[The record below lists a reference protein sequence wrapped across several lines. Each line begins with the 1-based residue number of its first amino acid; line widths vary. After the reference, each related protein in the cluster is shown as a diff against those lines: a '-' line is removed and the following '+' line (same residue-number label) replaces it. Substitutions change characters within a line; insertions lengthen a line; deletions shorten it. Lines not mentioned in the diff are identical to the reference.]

1 MARYTGP
8 SCRLCR
14 REGMKLYLK
23 GTRCETAK
31 CAMERQ
37 WRSQPPGQHGAGHRG
52 KLSEYGVRLREKQKL
67 RRYYGVLERQF
78 RRTFV
83 EAAKEVNTGE
93 ALLLLMERRLDNV
106 VYRLGFA
113 PSRAAARQL
122 VDHGHILLNGK
133 RVTIPSIQVKPADR
147 LTLRGRDATKAIVQ
161 GNLELASGRTPPQW
175 LKLDP
180 TTFEATVEALPTRED
195 VSIQINEQLIV
206 EFCSR

>member
-1 MARYTGP
+1 
-8 SCRLCR
+8 
-14 REGMKLYLK
+14 MKLYLK

-31 CAMERQ
+31 CAIERQ
-37 WRSQPPGQHGAGHRG
+37 WRNQPPGMHAFRRRG
-52 KLSEYGVRLREKQKL
+52 KPSQYAIRLREKQKL

-78 RRTFV
+78 RRTFR
-83 EAAKEVNTGE
+83 EAAKETNTGE
-93 ALLLLMERRLDNV
+93 ALLILMERRLDNV

-122 VDHGHILLNGK
+122 VGHGHIILNGT
-133 RVTIPSIQVKPADR
+133 RVTVPSILVRAGDVLRARDR
-147 LTLRGRDATKAIVQ
+147 DGTKSLIRV
-161 GNLELASGRTPPQW
+161 NLETASGRTLPQW

-180 TTFEATVEALPTRED
+180 ESLEAGIEAMPTRED

>member
-1 MARYTGP
+1 
-8 SCRLCR
+8 
-14 REGMKLYLK
+14 MKLYLK

-37 WRSQPPGQHGAGHRG
+37 WRSQPPGQHGTGRHG
-52 KLSEYGVRLREKQKL
+52 KPSQYGIRLREKQKL

-93 ALLLLMERRLDNV
+93 ALLLLLERRLDNV

-122 VDHGHILLNGK
+122 VGHGHILVNGK
-133 RVTIPSIQVKPADR
+133 RVTVPSIQVRPADKIA
-147 LTLRGRDATKAIVQ
+147 LRPRDATKALVQ
-161 GNLELASGRTPPQW
+161 GFLEQASGRTPPQW
-175 LKLDP
+175 LKFDP
-180 TTFEATVEALPTRED
+180 ETFEATVEALPTRED

>member
-1 MARYTGP
+1 
-8 SCRLCR
+8 
-14 REGMKLYLK
+14 MKLYLK

-37 WRSQPPGQHGAGHRG
+37 WRSQPPGVHAFRRRG
-52 KLSEYGVRLREKQKL
+52 KVSEYAVRLREKQKL

-78 RRTFV
+78 RRTFA
-83 EAAKEVNTGE
+83 EASKEVNTGE
-93 ALLLLMERRLDNV
+93 ALLVLMERRLDNV

-122 VDHGHILLNGK
+122 VSHGHLLLNGVK
-133 RVTIPSIQVKPADR
+133 VTTASIEVKPGDV
-147 LTLRGRDATKAIVQ
+147 LTLRDRDATRITIKA
-161 GNLELASGRTPPQW
+161 NLETAAGRTPPQW
-175 LKLDP
+175 LRLDP
-180 TTFEATVEALPTRED
+180 ETLEATVVAMPTRED

>member
-8 SCRLCR
+8 SCRHCR
-14 REGMKLYLK
+14 REGLKLYLK

-37 WRSQPPGQHGAGHRG
+37 WRSQPPGMHAFTRG
-52 KLSEYGVRLREKQKL
+52 KPSEYAVRLREKQKL

-78 RRTFV
+78 RRMFDMAT
-83 EAAKEVNTGE
+83 KYTNTGE
-93 ALLLLMERRLDNV
+93 ALMLLMERRLDNV

-113 PSRAAARQL
+113 SSRAAAHQL
-122 VDHGHILLNGK
+122 VGHGHIMVNGR
-133 RVTIPSIQVKPADR
+133 RVTVPSILVKAGDAIKVGDR
-147 LTLRGRDATKAIVQ
+147 DSSRKLVQ
-161 GNLELASGRTPPQW
+161 SNMEAAAGRTPPQW
-175 LKLDP
+175 LNLNTDALD
-180 TTFEATVEALPTRED
+180 ATVMALPTRED